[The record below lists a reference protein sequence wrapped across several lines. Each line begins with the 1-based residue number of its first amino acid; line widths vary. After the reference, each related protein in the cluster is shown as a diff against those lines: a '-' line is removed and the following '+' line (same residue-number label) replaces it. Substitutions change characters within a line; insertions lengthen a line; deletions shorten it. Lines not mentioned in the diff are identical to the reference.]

1 MQTTM
6 ANSSTL
12 PLFSVV
18 IPTHNTLEL
27 TMEAV
32 ASVADQAPQDT
43 EIIVV
48 DDASSD
54 GTSKQLTGRWPDV
67 IILRNEASTG
77 FSASANR
84 GLTRGRGKVL
94 LLLNSDAALVPGS
107 LQPMFDAFES
117 DDRLGIAGAALQ
129 YPDGS
134 AQWSGG
140 SFPSLP
146 WLFALTSGIAVFAG
160 ALPFYR
166 HFKKPGSSGD
176 GPVDWVTGAAMAM
189 RRQVWDDIGPLDEHY
204 RFYGQD
210 LDLCRK
216 ASRAG
221 WKIALIPQF
230 IVTHHHGATIGSS
243 DGATGPANPEHLWS
257 DILRFIKVNE
267 GPKAAGR
274 AQTVMSIGARFR
286 LGAMTLSLPF
296 GSQETRKAKR
306 VRRAAFLRAKKSLQ

>member
-1 MQTTM
+1 
-6 ANSSTL
+6 
-12 PLFSVV
+12 
-18 IPTHNTLEL
+18 
-27 TMEAV
+27 MEAV
-32 ASVADQAPQDT
+32 ASVASQSPQGT
-43 EIIVV
+43 EIIIV
-48 DDASSD
+48 DDGSSD
-54 GTSKQLTGRWPDV
+54 GTSKALTERWSEAMV
-67 IILRNEASTG
+67 LRNEGSLG

-84 GLTRGRGKVL
+84 GLSLAQGRIL
-94 LLLNSDAALVPGS
+94 LLLNSDAALFPGS
-107 LQPMFDAFES
+107 LQPMFDAFEN

-140 SFPSLP
+140 AFPSLL
-146 WLFALTSGIAVFAG
+146 WLFGLTSGIADFAG

-166 HFKKPGSSGD
+166 RFKKPGSPGD

-216 ASRAG
+216 ASRTG

-230 IVTHHHGATIGSS
+230 IVTHHHGATVGSS
-243 DGATGPANPEHLWS
+243 DGATGPANPEYLWS
-257 DILRFIKVNE
+257 DILRYIEVNE

-274 AQTVMSIGARFR
+274 AQAVMSIGARLR
-286 LGAMTLSLPF
+286 LGAMTLARPF
-296 GSQETRKAKR
+296 GSQEIREAKR
-306 VRRAAFLRAKKSLQ
+306 LRRAAFLRAKKSLQ